1 MKTRRR
7 TMQIELREYQK
18 QDFKAL
24 ETIIRE
30 TWHYDDFSTSKTAV
44 KLARVFLSSCL
55 TNYTFS
61 RVAVVDGNVAGIIL
75 ANNITKH
82 KCPLSNRLL
91 QIKSILSLY
100 SSKEGRNVSKIFA
113 KRQNTTYH
121 NQPNA
126 GDTSGAHGY
135 HTTSSTTY
143 YVTFQVESGDRIEM
157 SVSGSEYGKLTEGD
171 EGKLTFQGTRYL
183 QFNMEN

>member
-1 MKTRRR
+1 MFNI
-7 TMQIELREYQK
+7 IELL
-18 QDFKAL
+18 FPVIFIL
-24 ETIIRE
+24 IFIMIIFTLAKGIS
-30 TWHYDDFSTSKTAV
+30 TWHKNNNSPRLTVS
-44 KLARVFLSSCL
+44 ARIV
-55 TNYTFS
+55 
-61 RVAVVDGNVAGIIL
+61 
-75 ANNITKH
+75 
-82 KCPLSNRLL
+82 
-91 QIKSILSLY
+91 
-100 SSKEGRNVSKIFA
+100 A

-157 SVSGSEYGKLTEGD
+157 SVSGSEYGKLTEAD

>member
-1 MKTRRR
+1 MFNI
-7 TMQIELREYQK
+7 IELL
-18 QDFKAL
+18 FPVIFIL
-24 ETIIRE
+24 IFIMIIFTLAKGIS
-30 TWHYDDFSTSKTAV
+30 TWHKNNNSPRLTVS
-44 KLARVFLSSCL
+44 ARIV
-55 TNYTFS
+55 
-61 RVAVVDGNVAGIIL
+61 
-75 ANNITKH
+75 
-82 KCPLSNRLL
+82 
-91 QIKSILSLY
+91 
-100 SSKEGRNVSKIFA
+100 A

-143 YVTFQVESGDRIEM
+143 YVTFQVESGDRIEI
-157 SVSGSEYGKLTEGD
+157 SVSGSEYGKLAEGD

>member
-1 MKTRRR
+1 MFNI
-7 TMQIELREYQK
+7 IEQLFPVIFILIFIK
-18 QDFKAL
+18 IKFTLAKG
-24 ETIIRE
+24 IS
-30 TWHYDDFSTSKTAV
+30 TWHKNNNSPRLTVS
-44 KLARVFLSSCL
+44 ARI
-55 TNYTFS
+55 
-61 RVAVVDGNVAGIIL
+61 VA
-75 ANNITKH
+75 
-82 KCPLSNRLL
+82 R
-91 QIKSILSLY
+91 
-100 SSKEGRNVSKIFA
+100 
-113 KRQNTTYH
+113 RQNTTYH

-171 EGKLTFQGTRYL
+171 EGKQTFQGTRYL

>member
-1 MKTRRR
+1 MFNI
-7 TMQIELREYQK
+7 IELL
-18 QDFKAL
+18 FPVIFIL
-24 ETIIRE
+24 IFIMIIFTLAKGIS
-30 TWHYDDFSTSKTAV
+30 TWHKNNNSPRLTVS
-44 KLARVFLSSCL
+44 ARIV
-55 TNYTFS
+55 
-61 RVAVVDGNVAGIIL
+61 
-75 ANNITKH
+75 
-82 KCPLSNRLL
+82 
-91 QIKSILSLY
+91 
-100 SSKEGRNVSKIFA
+100 A

-157 SVSGSEYGKLTEGD
+157 SVSEYGKLTEGD